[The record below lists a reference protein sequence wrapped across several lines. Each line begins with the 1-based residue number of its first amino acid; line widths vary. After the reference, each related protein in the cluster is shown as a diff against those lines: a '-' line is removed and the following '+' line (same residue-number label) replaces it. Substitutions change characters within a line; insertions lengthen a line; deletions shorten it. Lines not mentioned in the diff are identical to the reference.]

1 MIKYSGKKKPEGLRG
16 DSLTMAEDLIAK
28 IKQQEELLTE
38 VLKASEK
45 YLGTIS
51 VKLLVERVKWD
62 VSREFREI
70 EYLQYSEEG
79 LSLQA
84 LVDHLKDTPDFPV
97 NEMFKKFLARYVE
110 ILSKLVGEK
119 EAKNIVKDV
128 PLEELDN
135 SSRSEK

>member
-1 MIKYSGKKKPEGLRG
+1 
-16 DSLTMAEDLIAK
+16 MAEDLIAK

-119 EAKNIVKDV
+119 EAKNIVKGV